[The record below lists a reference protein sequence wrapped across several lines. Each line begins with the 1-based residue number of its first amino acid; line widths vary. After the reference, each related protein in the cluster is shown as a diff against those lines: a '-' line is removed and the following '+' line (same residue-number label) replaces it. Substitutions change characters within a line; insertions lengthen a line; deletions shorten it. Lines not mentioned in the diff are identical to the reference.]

1 MRLMG
6 QRRAQQTDE
15 TAARPTEETF
25 AEEERYMISG
35 VLTLASRSLRSVM
48 TPRTD
53 ISWVDCERS
62 REEVREQ
69 LLDTPHSLFPVCRE
83 SIDEIVGVVRAKDLL
98 VALEQ
103 GEDIAEFAARTPPIV
118 VPETMDVI
126 NLLAVLRRAKGRL
139 VVVANEFGVV
149 QGLVTPLDV
158 LEAIA
163 GEFPDED
170 ETPDIVAEGDGWLVK
185 GGADLHSLEQAL
197 NCEDLVSPTA
207 DYASLAGFLLAHYGQ
222 MPAVGDVVELNRL
235 RFDIV
240 EVTDYRI
247 ELVRITKTEPEHR
260 ELP

>member
-1 MRLMG
+1 
-6 QRRAQQTDE
+6 
-15 TAARPTEETF
+15 
-25 AEEERYMISG
+25 MISG

-53 ISWVDCERS
+53 ISGRLRCS
-62 REEVREQ
+62 REEVRAQ
-69 LLDTPHSLFPVCRE
+69 LLDTPHSLFPVCRD
-83 SIDEIVGVVRAKDLL
+83 SVDEIVGVVRAKDLL

-126 NLLAVLRRAKGRL
+126 KLLAVLRRAKGRL
-139 VVVANEFGVV
+139 VVVTNEFGVV

-185 GGADLHSLEQAL
+185 GGTDLHSLEQAL
-197 NCEDLVSPTA
+197 ACD
-207 DYASLAGFLLAHYGQ
+207 DGQ
-222 MPAVGDVVELNRL
+222 PHRRLRPGGAAVGPL
-235 RFDIV
+235 RADAGGGRYHRAEPPAFR
-240 EVTDYRI
+240 YR
-247 ELVRITKTEPEHR
+247 
-260 ELP
+260 